1 MKVHSLLW
9 LSILSVLAIGANAQD
24 NAPPSKD
31 AKQPPAPASSIT
43 EPLVARIEMRLTLGE
58 KVIDTIEK
66 GDLLTVVSERDDA
79 YVIRTFNGH
88 KGAVDKANAVK
99 LAESVDIY
107 NELIKEKDKEGR
119 LYTMRASAWW
129 ALGEH
134 DKALADYNQAIE
146 LGYKESHAYASRG
159 IFQAATGHH
168 AEAIADFSAAIEKDA
183 KDSASLINRAA
194 AHMAIGQAD
203 KAVDDYTAAIKLD
216 EKNPILLQQRAIALK
231 AAGKLEAALADYD
244 AAIAIEP
251 KDVGA
256 WLGRGFVY
264 FQLGQHAGAI
274 ENFTH
279 VIREA
284 PQTAV
289 AYNNRGYNYQQLGKW
304 KEALDDYNKAIEL
317 APKYGLAFQNKAWLL
332 VLSSEESLR
341 DSKQAVAMGEVACQ
355 LSGFE
360 NVNDLLAL
368 AAALAADGQWEKA
381 IGWQEKVIKLLP
393 EADQGFAKKILER
406 YQRKEPFDPKDL
418 AP

>member
-1 MKVHSLLW
+1 MAV
-9 LSILSVLAIGANAQD
+9 AQEAKEA
-24 NAPPSKD
+24 APG
-31 AKQPPAPASSIT
+31 PAPIS
-43 EPLVARIEMRLTLGE
+43 EPLVARVEMRLTLGE

-107 NELIKEKDKEGR
+107 NELIKDSDKEGR

-129 ALGEH
+129 ALSEH
-134 DKALADYNQAIE
+134 DKALADYNKAIE
-146 LGYKESHAYASRG
+146 LGYKESHAFASRG

-168 AEAIADFSAAIEKDA
+168 KEAIEDFTAALA
-183 KDSASLINRAA
+183 KDPKDTASTINRAA
-194 AHMAIGQAD
+194 AHMALGQAD
-203 KAVDDYTAAIKLD
+203 KAVEDYTTAIKQD

-231 AAGKLEAALADYD
+231 AAGKLEEALADYD
-244 AAIAIEP
+244 AAIAIQP

-264 FQLGQHAGAI
+264 FQLGKHAGAI
-274 ENFTH
+274 ENFSH

-289 AYNNRGYNYQQLGKW
+289 AYNNRGYNFQQLGKW
-304 KEALDDYNKAIEL
+304 KEALEDYNKAIEL

-332 VLSSEESLR
+332 VLSSDESLR
-341 DSKQAVAMGEVACQ
+341 DSKQAVAMAEVACQ

-368 AAALAADGQWEKA
+368 GASLAADGQFEKA
-381 IGWQEKVIKLLP
+381 IGWQEKVVKLLP
-393 EADQGFAKKILER
+393 ESDQAFAKKILER
-406 YQRKEPFDPKDL
+406 YQRKEPFDPKDI

>member
-1 MKVHSLLW
+1 MKLRTLLW
-9 LSILSVLAIGANAQD
+9 LSLLLILPAIAPAQE
-24 NAPPSKD
+24 
-31 AKQPPAPASSIT
+31 AKEPAPGAVPIS

-66 GDLLTVVSERDDA
+66 GDLLTVLSERADA

-107 NELIKEKDKEGR
+107 NELIKASDKEGR

-134 DKALADYNQAIE
+134 EKALADYNQAIE
-146 LGYKESHAYASRG
+146 LGYKESHAFASRG

-168 AEAIADFSAAIEKDA
+168 QEAIEDFTAALAKDA
-183 KDSASLINRAA
+183 KDAASWINRAA
-194 AHMAIGQAD
+194 AHMAVGQAD
-203 KAVDDYTAAIKLD
+203 KAVEDYSSAIKLD
-216 EKNPILLQQRAIALK
+216 EKNPVLLQQRAIALK
-231 AAGKLEAALADYD
+231 AAGKLEEALADYD
-244 AAIAIEP
+244 AAIALQP

-264 FQLGQHAGAI
+264 FQLGKHAGAI
-274 ENFTH
+274 ENFSH

-304 KEALDDYNKAIEL
+304 QEALEDYNKAIEL

-332 VLSSEESLR
+332 VLSAEESLR
-341 DSKQAVAMGEVACQ
+341 DSKQAVAMAEVACQ

-368 AAALAADGQWEKA
+368 GAALAADGQFEKA

-393 EADQGFAKKILER
+393 ESDQAFAKKILER
-406 YQRKEPFDPKDL
+406 YQRKEPFDPKDIV
-418 AP
+418 P